1 MSHYNTTGRA
11 AGEEGSITNE
21 GRYLTFLESDLTHPT
36 HSDGFANKGDPV
48 NIGNIVGVV
57 SSSDATAATDLM
69 TVDTEGLWYLN
80 VVASDEVGTSA
91 VADGDQLYINTGVI
105 SKKAS
110 GIPFGKAITT
120 LSGSASSA
128 VALVKVHADAS
139 HMDPSYIVVSTEG
152 NDTYGNGSWDR
163 PYATL
168 TKAMTMVSA
177 TRKTIYMFPGD
188 YAEAALITWPSINGV
203 RLIGLDGNGNVVI
216 SNANAAAEVILMDPT
231 VQTSSFEAF
240 LENVCIS
247 HTAQIGLEINNTAT
261 AKKVIVQL
269 KSVAFEAVSTGNSI
283 HVTHTDAGNAIRIYG
298 KDCNEIEGLVYF
310 HVLNA
315 DDRIRFYQSVLI
327 GGLQTSA
334 DSVAGEVTL
343 IGTVVL
349 TGGLTIGS
357 ATNVLAYVG
366 SCYRTDAGVYTELT
380 DTYST

>member
-1 MSHYNTTGRA
+1 MTQYPATGRA

-21 GRYLTFLESDLTHPT
+21 GRYLTFVESDLTHPART
-36 HSDGFANKGDPV
+36 GGLAKKGDPV

-69 TVDTEGLWYLN
+69 TVDTEGISYLN
-80 VVASDEVGTSA
+80 VVASDEAGTSA
-91 VADGDQLYINTGVI
+91 VAEGDQLYVNTGVV

-110 GIPFGKAITT
+110 GIPFGKALST
-120 LSGSASSA
+120 LSGSASPA
-128 VALVKVHADAS
+128 VAAVKVHTDAP
-139 HMDPSYIVVSTEG
+139 HVDPSYIVVSTEG

-203 RLIGLDGNGNVVI
+203 RVVGLEGNGNVVI
-216 SNANAAAEVILMDPT
+216 SNANAAAEVILVNPT
-231 VQTSSFEAF
+231 VQTSAFEWF

-247 HTAQIGLEINNTAT
+247 HTAQIGIEIDNTAT
-261 AKKVIVQL
+261 AKKVIAQL
-269 KSVAFEAVSTGNSI
+269 KNVSFEAVSTGNSI
-283 HVTHTDAGNAIRIYG
+283 HVTHTDAGNAIRIYA

-334 DSVAGEVTL
+334 DATAGEVTL

-349 TGGLTIGS
+349 TNGLTIGN
-357 ATNVLAYVG
+357 AANVLTYVG

-380 DTYST
+380 DTFST